1 MADATF
7 EALMTESAQ
16 IARPVVLL
24 DADGGPATPIYE
36 PTGESVRVRIAPARA
51 GSRDGLL
58 GRTEEATHVIYA
70 TPEDVRVADLLIVR
84 PMVTSLSADVDAG
97 VSVLPVTATEGLLD
111 GQRVEIGDEELTV
124 AAVGAGEIHVTPALA
139 GEYEAGEALTLVVR
153 YEVLGVAD
161 EAGVGHHLR
170 LSATEITA

>member
-7 EALMTESAQ
+7 EALLTEIAQ

-70 TPEDVRVADLLIVR
+70 APADLRVADRLIVR
-84 PMVTSLSADVDAG
+84 PVVTSLSADVEAG
-97 VSVLPVTATEGLLD
+97 ASVLPVTATEGLRD
-111 GQRVEIGDEELTV
+111 GQRVEIGGEELTV
-124 AAVGAGEIHVTPALA
+124 AAVGAGEIRVTPAVTSD
-139 GEYEAGEALTLVVR
+139 YEAGEALSVVVR

-161 EAGVGHHLR
+161 EAGAGHHLR
-170 LSATEITA
+170 LGATEITA

>member
-7 EALMTESAQ
+7 EALLTEIAQ

-70 TPEDVRVADLLIVR
+70 APADLRVADRLILR
-84 PMVTSLSADVDAG
+84 PVTTALSDDVEAG
-97 VSVLPVTATEGLLD
+97 ASVLPVAATEGLRD

-124 AAVGAGEIHVTPALA
+124 ASVGAAEIRVTPAVTRD
-139 GEYEAGEALTLVVR
+139 YEAGEAVSVVVR
-153 YEVLGVAD
+153 YEALGVAD
-161 EAGVGHHLR
+161 EAGAGHHRR
-170 LSATEITA
+170 LTATEVTA